1 LYAATSPTALGGHY
15 YGPDGFM
22 GLKGSPVEVKAKPQA
37 LDQAS
42 AARLWIASED
52 LTGVRYS
59 ALDEYHGHVI

>member
-1 LYAATSPTALGGHY
+1 MNKGAGAHQKVIYNCLKRKC
-15 YGPDGFM
+15 

-42 AARLWIASED
+42 AARIWSVSED

-59 ALDEYHGHVI
+59 ALD